1 MLLKCCTQYT
11 SKFGKLS
18 NGHRIGN
25 DQLHSN
31 LKERKCQRMLK
42 LPYNC
47 AHFTGQQGNTQNS
60 SCQALTVHELRASRC
75 SIWIQ
80 KRQRDQRSN
89 CQHLLD
95 HRKNKGISETY
106 TSASLTTLKSLTV
119 WIRTNCGK
127 FLKRWE
133 YQVTLFASLDTYTQ
147 AKKHHFEWDMEQRVS
162 SKLGKECDKVV
173 YCNPAYL
180 NYMQSTSCKMLGK

>member
-1 MLLKCCTQYT
+1 MTLLKCCTQYT

-47 AHFTGQQGNTQNS
+47 AHFTGQLGNTQNS

-95 HRKNKGISETY
+95 HRKNKGISENIYFCFIDYSKIFDCMDQNKLWKILKEMGIPDHLICLPRHLY
-106 TSASLTTLKSLTV
+106 TGQEAS
-119 WIRTNCGK
+119 
-127 FLKRWE
+127 F
-133 YQVTLFASLDTYTQ
+133 
-147 AKKHHFEWDMEQRVS
+147 
-162 SKLGKECDKVV
+162 
-173 YCNPAYL
+173 
-180 NYMQSTSCKMLGK
+180 